1 MKRKSKNTNDV
12 AGVMVQIQEQLA
24 VMNEKL
30 DSFMTKSLTE
40 LAQALAASK
49 PVVRTP
55 PPAVSSPQEPARP
68 AQHEFLNR
76 RQMYAVVCYEC
87 GKDAQLP
94 FKPSGDRPVYCPEC
108 FAARKGRTPPSPVSA
123 GKSALSTVFL
133 SSAPPAASTSA
144 PAVKERK
151 KTAPIKTAKTK
162 RTSVKKPA
170 AKKKPAVKKKPAA
183 KKRK

>member
-1 MKRKSKNTNDV
+1 MKTKPKNKNDV
-12 AGVMVQIQEQLA
+12 AGLMVQIQEQLA

-49 PVVRTP
+49 PAVRTP
-55 PPAVSSPQEPARP
+55 LPAVSQPQGAERP
-68 AQHEFLNR
+68 APHEFLNR

-123 GKSALSTVFL
+123 GKSG
-133 SSAPPAASTSA
+133 APSMSLPSIQPAVVSKASEVKKKKKAA
-144 PAVKERK
+144 PA
-151 KTAPIKTAKTK
+151 KTAKTK
-162 RTSVKKPA
+162 RAPAKKTAAKKKPA
-170 AKKKPAVKKKPAA
+170 AKKKK
-183 KKRK
+183 